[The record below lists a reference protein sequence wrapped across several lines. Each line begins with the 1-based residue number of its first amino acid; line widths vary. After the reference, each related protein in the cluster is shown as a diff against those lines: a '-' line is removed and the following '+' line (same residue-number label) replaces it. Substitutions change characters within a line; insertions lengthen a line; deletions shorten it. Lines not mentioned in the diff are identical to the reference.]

1 MLVRAPPPALKQD
14 FVPKHDDGI
23 EEDTRSSSLREF
35 LAEVCFRDFP
45 VLKLRKKD
53 TRSGDPGVDPR
64 AGEASNREVAEDVK
78 SEKTVAYYM
87 YFSWWCIFAPIVV
100 SNQHKM
106 SKKQNLASPRRVS
119 VSHPRG
125 GYLVLCSVTG
135 IISVRSCT
143 AAFSPPCPTLPI
155 PRAAHATAHA
165 SSISP
170 YPGALYTK
178 HDVILIAHTSVK
190 MNVPPLLRR
199 RRRPILRLRHP
210 LRPRRLENRGVP
222 RVNHGG
228 GEPEIR
234 SSRAT
239 RGGVVVIR
247 RRQWRPRG
255 SDHPQ
260 RVAVE
265 ALREHDPGAV
275 AHAPRAGRPRGDDR
289 LGRVDVAA
297 DRHSQ
302 TL

>member
-1 MLVRAPPPALKQD
+1 MGSKKTPGQACL
-14 FVPKHDDGI
+14 
-23 EEDTRSSSLREF
+23 SL

-45 VLKLRKKD
+45 VLKLKQKTRP

-170 YPGALYTK
+170 YPGAL
-178 HDVILIAHTSVK
+178 HSFAAAAAQ
-190 MNVPPLLRR
+190 
-199 RRRPILRLRHP
+199 
-210 LRPRRLENRGVP
+210 
-222 RVNHGG
+222 
-228 GEPEIR
+228 
-234 SSRAT
+234 SSASAFRC
-239 RGGVVVIR
+239 G
-247 RRQWRPRG
+247 P
-255 SDHPQ
+255 D
-260 RVAVE
+260 
-265 ALREHDPGAV
+265 ALRI
-275 AHAPRAGRPRGDDR
+275 
-289 LGRVDVAA
+289 AA
-297 DRHSQ
+297 Y
-302 TL
+302 LA